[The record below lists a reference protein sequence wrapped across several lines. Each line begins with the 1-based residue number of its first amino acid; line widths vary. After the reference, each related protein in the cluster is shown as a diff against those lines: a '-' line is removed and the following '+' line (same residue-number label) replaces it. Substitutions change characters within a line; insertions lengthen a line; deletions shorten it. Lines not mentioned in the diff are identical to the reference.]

1 MEDIVQ
7 LKLIFL
13 ACLWIGFSPVY
24 MNYKGYDPTL
34 KNVAICLAP
43 AIIFAVW
50 FFVFYWG

>member
-13 ACLWIGFSPVY
+13 ACLWIAFSPVY
-24 MNYKGYDPTL
+24 MMHKGYDPTL

-43 AIIFAVW
+43 VIIFAVW
-50 FFVFYWG
+50 FFVFWWG